1 MSCQRKYE
9 ENVMSSDQIML
20 LMIFVPA
27 LILFSL
33 GVWTLNELCNFL
45 EGKS

>member
-1 MSCQRKYE
+1 M
-9 ENVMSSDQIML
+9 DIGQILL
-20 LMIFVPA
+20 LMIFIPT

>member
-1 MSCQRKYE
+1 
-9 ENVMSSDQIML
+9 MSSDQIML
-20 LMIFVPA
+20 LMIFIPA

-33 GVWTLNELCNFL
+33 GVWTVNELFNML